1 MHVIVPPDNR
11 SKIFEIKVTQ
21 ANSRLDVFLYI
32 KFPKYSRTKIKK
44 IIDDGHPTIDLKLAR
59 SSSLIKP
66 I

>member
-21 ANSRLDVFLYI
+21 ANSRLDVFLSI

-44 IIDDGHPTIDLKLAR
+44 MIAEFLNIIFKSIYL
-59 SSSLIKP
+59 
-66 I
+66 